1 MTFFNPHVQVV
12 SYLQIEGLTKS
23 YGDRLLFA
31 DVTFGIYEGD
41 KVGIIAPNGTGKSTL
56 LSIIAGTEE
65 ADSGSVIFRNGLR
78 VGFLAQTP
86 QFAPSQTLLS
96 YVAAGAPAD
105 PHSETD
111 PQTAALSLIGSMRL
125 PSPDSLM
132 GSLSGGEAKRASL
145 ARLLLGEPDML
156 LLDEPTNHL
165 DIDMVEWL
173 ENWLSRSRAT
183 MLMVT
188 HDRYFLDRVC
198 NKIIEI
204 DRQQIYTYK
213 GNYDYYLAKR
223 AERQEALDAELARVK
238 NLLRTELEWMRRQPQ
253 ARGSKAKYRI
263 DNFHDLERRRREGG
277 ASRSKEMALHGNNT
291 YIGNKIFEAQHVSKA
306 WDDKVILH
314 DWNYIF
320 ARFDKVGIVGDNG
333 VGKSTLIKMLLG
345 EVAPDSGHFDIGTTV
360 RFGYYSQQGMRFDE
374 NMKVIDAV
382 REIAETVRIDDKTV
396 LTASQFLTRF
406 LFSPATQQNY
416 VYKLSGGER
425 RRLYLATVLMRS
437 PNFLILD
444 EPTNDLDIPTLAILE
459 DYLASFKGCV
469 IAVSHDRYFLDRVAE
484 HLFVMEGNGTVR
496 DFPGD
501 YSTYRHCLQAER
513 KERKAAETQ
522 VKTAAAAPK
531 PRADKPARLTYK
543 ETKELEA
550 LQEELPR
557 LEEEKSSLEKSMSSG
572 TLSPEALRT
581 AGERISELIDLID
594 EKELRA
600 LELMEKQN

>member
-173 ENWLSRSRAT
+173 ENRLTRSRAT

-291 YIGNKIFEAQHVSKA
+291 YIGNKIFEAQHVSKT
-306 WDDKVILH
+306 WGDKVILH

-396 LTASQFLTRF
+396 LTASQFLTRS

-550 LQEELPR
+550 LQAELPR

>member
-173 ENWLSRSRAT
+173 ENRLTRSRAT

-291 YIGNKIFEAQHVSKA
+291 YIGNKIFEAQHVSKT
-306 WDDKVILH
+306 WGDKVILH

-550 LQEELPR
+550 LQAELPR

>member
-173 ENWLSRSRAT
+173 ENRLTRSRAT

-291 YIGNKIFEAQHVSKA
+291 YIGNKIFEAQHVSKT
-306 WDDKVILH
+306 WGDKVILH

-469 IAVSHDRYFLDRVAE
+469 IAVSHDRYFLDSVAE

-550 LQEELPR
+550 LQAELPR

>member
-145 ARLLLGEPDML
+145 ARLLLGGPDML

-306 WDDKVILH
+306 WGDKVILH

-345 EVAPDSGHFDIGTTV
+345 EVAPDSGHFDIGATV

-416 VYKLSGGER
+416 VYKLSGGGR

>member
-1 MTFFNPHVQVV
+1 MV

-306 WDDKVILH
+306 WGDKVILH

>member
-173 ENWLSRSRAT
+173 ENRLTRSRAT

-291 YIGNKIFEAQHVSKA
+291 YIGNKIFEAQHVSKT
-306 WDDKVILH
+306 WGDKVILH

-382 REIAETVRIDDKTV
+382 RTITDRVRIADKTT
-396 LTASQFLTRF
+396 LTA
-406 LFSPATQQNY
+406 QQNY

-550 LQEELPR
+550 LQAELPR

>member
-173 ENWLSRSRAT
+173 ENRLTRSRAT

-291 YIGNKIFEAQHVSKA
+291 YIGNKIFEAQHVSKT
-306 WDDKVILH
+306 WGDKVILH

-416 VYKLSGGER
+416 VYKLSGGGR

-550 LQEELPR
+550 LQAELPR

>member
-173 ENWLSRSRAT
+173 ENRLTRSRAT

-291 YIGNKIFEAQHVSKA
+291 YIGNKIFEAQHVSKT
-306 WDDKVILH
+306 WGDKVILH

-406 LFSPATQQNY
+406 PFSPATQQNY

-550 LQEELPR
+550 LQAELPR